1 MLLKTRLNVYD
12 NSGAKIVQCIQ
23 KIKDRKIRPGSLILV
38 TIKRLRTKNR
48 DKIKLKKGGI
58 FLAQVIRMSQFVK
71 RKTGLKLKID
81 SSGVILL
88 NRQKQPLSSR
98 VFGVMF
104 KELRLL
110 KHFKVITLAGNFI

>member
-23 KIKDRKIRPGSLILV
+23 KIKNRTINPGSLILV
-38 TIKRLRTKNR
+38 TSQRLRTKNR

-58 FLAQVIRMSQFVK
+58 FLAQVIRMSQFIK

-88 NRQKQPLSSR
+88 NRQKQPVSSR
-98 VFGVMF
+98 IFGVMF

>member
-23 KIKDRKIRPGSLILV
+23 KIKNRKIKPGSLILV

-88 NRQKQPLSSR
+88 NRQKQPISSR

>member
-88 NRQKQPLSSR
+88 NRQKQPISSR

>member
-23 KIKDRKIRPGSLILV
+23 KIKNRKIKPGSLILV

-58 FLAQVIRMSQFVK
+58 FLAQVIRMSQFIK

-88 NRQKQPLSSR
+88 NRQKQPVSSR
-98 VFGVMF
+98 IFGVMF

-110 KHFKVITLAGNFI
+110 KHFKAITLAGNFI

>member
-23 KIKDRKIRPGSLILV
+23 KIKNRKIRPGSLILV

-58 FLAQVIRMSQFVK
+58 FLAQVIRMSQFIK

-88 NRQKQPLSSR
+88 NRQKQPVSSR
-98 VFGVMF
+98 IFGVMF

>member
-23 KIKDRKIRPGSLILV
+23 KIKNRKIRPGSSILV

-58 FLAQVIRMSQFVK
+58 FLAQVIKMSQFVK

>member
-23 KIKDRKIRPGSLILV
+23 KIKNRKIRPGSLILV

-58 FLAQVIRMSQFVK
+58 FLAQVIKMSQFVK